1 MSHPNFILNFESVKT
16 KIAKSISILGH
27 PLLTIPVYV
36 VTALFNFESIEKA
49 SWISALIIGGIFI
62 PLIVKM
68 YRGEKKG
75 EYTNFDVSDQ
85 KQRQSWY
92 KYAVPLLVV
101 VTIIVFATG
110 QGSVLCFGVLFSTC
124 LLITAQLINYFIKS
138 SLHISLNTFL
148 FFMIFRMNIYIA
160 ILFLVF
166 IFLIVWARLILKRH
180 TAAELLTGILIG
192 LFWGSMFLIFTPVYY
207 ESTACG

>member
-1 MSHPNFILNFESVKT
+1 MKT
-16 KIAKSISILGH
+16 KIAKCISIVGH
-27 PLLTIPVYV
+27 PLLTIPMFV
-36 VTALFNFESIEKA
+36 VIALFNFESVEKA
-49 SWISALIIGGIFI
+49 SKISALIIGGIFI

-85 KQRQSWY
+85 VQRQSWY
-92 KYAVPLLVV
+92 KYAVPLLAVVTVV
-101 VTIIVFATG
+101 VFVTG

-148 FFMIFRMNIYIA
+148 FFMIFRMDVYMA
-160 ILFLVF
+160 VLFFLF
-166 IFLIVWARLILKRH
+166 IFLIVWARLTLKRH
-180 TAAELLTGILIG
+180 TAKELLAGILIG
-192 LFWGSMFLIFTPVYY
+192 LFWGSMFLIFTPMYY
-207 ESTACG
+207 ESTPCG

>member
-1 MSHPNFILNFESVKT
+1 VKT
-16 KIAKSISILGH
+16 KIAKFISIFGH
-27 PLLTIPVYV
+27 PLLTIPVFV
-36 VTALFNFESIEKA
+36 MITLFNFESVEKA
-49 SWISALIIGGIFI
+49 SWISALIIGGVFI
-62 PLIVKM
+62 PLIARM
-68 YRGEKKG
+68 YRGEKRG

-85 KQRQSWY
+85 TQRQSWY
-92 KYAVPLLVV
+92 KFVVPLLVV
-101 VTIIVFATG
+101 VTAVVFVTK
-110 QGSVLCFGVLFSTC
+110 QGSILCFGVLFSTC

-160 ILFLVF
+160 ILFLLF
-166 IFLIVWARLILKRH
+166 ILLIVWARLILKRH

-192 LFWGSMFLIFTPVYY
+192 LFWGEMFLIFTPVYY